1 MFFIIFS
8 SFLLFIII
16 RILQKIRTIYSLKKI
31 DKDLSIQFLKKINII
46 IVFGSGGHTTEML
59 MLFKNYDFINRCDLV
74 HFIRAESDK
83 SS

>member
-8 SFLLFIII
+8 SFLLFIFI

-31 DKDLSIQFLKKINII
+31 DKDLSIQFKKKINII

-59 MLFKNYDFINRCDLV
+59 MLFKNYDFINRCNLV
-74 HFIRAESDK
+74 YFIRAESDK